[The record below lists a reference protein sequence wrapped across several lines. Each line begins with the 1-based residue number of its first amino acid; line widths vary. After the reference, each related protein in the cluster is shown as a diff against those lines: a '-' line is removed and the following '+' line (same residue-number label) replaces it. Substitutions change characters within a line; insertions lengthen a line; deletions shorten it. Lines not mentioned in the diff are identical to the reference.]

1 MLCAHT
7 VVFDNKL
14 EVVFDENDDE
24 SVMIDLDARLPAWN
38 EACIEEELNERLK
51 AC

>member
-24 SVMIDLDARLPAWN
+24 SVMSLMQDCLHGMRHV
-38 EACIEEELNERLK
+38 LK
-51 AC
+51 KN